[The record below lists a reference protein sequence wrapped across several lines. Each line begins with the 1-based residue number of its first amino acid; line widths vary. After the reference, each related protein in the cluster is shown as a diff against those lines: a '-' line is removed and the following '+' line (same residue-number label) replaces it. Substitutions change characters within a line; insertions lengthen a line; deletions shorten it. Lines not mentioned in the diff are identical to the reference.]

1 MEKIGFIGMGNM
13 ASAIVQGIVGK
24 GAIASH
30 RVLAYDH
37 HPEKLQAMVDGCGIL
52 ICRSEEELIEAAD
65 AIVIAIKPNYI
76 GALLERQKERL
87 KGKVVISLA
96 AGWTYEKFAALL
108 DASTRI
114 LCIMPNT
121 PALVGE
127 GVLLFE
133 QTHSLEQAE
142 YAYIK
147 GLMSATGLVEELPSH
162 LMGIGGVISSCSP
175 AWIAMMIEALADA
188 GVMYGVPRATA
199 YRLVSQAVKGTAALQ
214 IETGNHPGVLKDQVC
229 SPAGTTI
236 VGVKSLEENR
246 MRGAF
251 LDAVDAVMKRKKEA

>member
-1 MEKIGFIGMGNM
+1 MKIGFIGMGNM
-13 ASAIVQGIVGK
+13 AAAIVQGIVGK
-24 GAIASH
+24 GAISGSS
-30 RVLAYDH
+30 VLAYDH
-37 HPEKLQAMVDGCGIL
+37 HPEKLQAMADECGIG
-52 ICRSEEELIEAAD
+52 ICGSEEELIDAAD
-65 AIVIAIKPNYI
+65 AVVIAIKPQYI
-76 GALLERQKERL
+76 AGLLERQKERL
-87 KGKVVISLA
+87 QGKMVISVA
-96 AGWTYEKFAALL
+96 AGWTYEKFAAVL
-108 DASTRI
+108 DVSTRI

-133 QTHSLEQAE
+133 QTHSLEAAE
-142 YAYIK
+142 HAYIK
-147 GLMSATGLVEELPSH
+147 EVMSATGMVEELPSH

-214 IETGNHPGVLKDQVC
+214 METGTHPGVLKDQVC

-236 VGVKSLEENR
+236 VGVKSLEDNR

-251 LDAVDAVMKRKKEA
+251 LDAVDAVMNKKKQ

>member
-1 MEKIGFIGMGNM
+1 MEKLGFIGMGNM
-13 ASAIVQGIVGK
+13 AAAIVQGIVGK
-24 GAIASH
+24 GAIAGEK
-30 RVLAYDH
+30 VYAYDH
-37 HPEKLQAMVDGCGIL
+37 HIEKLQAMADAYGIG
-52 ICRSEEELIEAAD
+52 ICHSEEELVASVD
-65 AIVIAIKPNYI
+65 TVVIAIKPYYI
-76 GALLERQKERL
+76 EGLLERIGDML
-87 KGKVVISLA
+87 KGKAVLSVA
-96 AGWTYEKFAALL
+96 AGWTYERFASAL

-127 GVLLFE
+127 GVILLE
-133 QTHSLEQAE
+133 QAHSLEAEE
-142 YAYIK
+142 YAYVK
-147 GLMSATGLVEELPSH
+147 RLMQAIGLVEELPSH
-162 LMGIGGVISSCSP
+162 LMGIGGTISACSP

-214 IETGNHPGVLKDQVC
+214 LETGNHPGILKDQVC

-236 VGVKSLEENR
+236 VGVKSLEDSK

-251 LDAVDAVMKRKKEA
+251 LDAVDAVMKK

>member
-1 MEKIGFIGMGNM
+1 MNKIGFIGMGNM

-24 GAIASH
+24 GAIEGS
-30 RVLAYDH
+30 RILAYDH
-37 HPEKLQAMVDGCGIL
+37 HPEKLQAMADGWGIG
-52 ICRSEEELIEAAD
+52 ICSSEEELTDAAD
-65 AIVIAIKPNYI
+65 AVVIAIKPQYI
-76 GALLERQKERL
+76 DALLERQKERL

-96 AGWTYEKFAALL
+96 AGWTYEKFAVIL

-133 QTHSLEQAE
+133 QTHSLKPEE
-142 YAYIK
+142 YAYVK
-147 GLMSATGLVEELPSH
+147 ELMAATGMVTELPSH

-188 GVMYGVPRATA
+188 GVMYGVPRAAA
-199 YRLVSQAVKGTAALQ
+199 YSLAAQAVKGTAALQ
-214 IETGNHPGVLKDQVC
+214 IETGLHPGVLKDQVC

-236 VGVKSLEENR
+236 VGVKSLEDNR

-251 LDAVDAVMKRKKEA
+251 LDAVDAVMNKKKA